1 MSRFLEVFRFECS
14 VQWRSPL
21 FLLVTAAF
29 FLLAFAAMGSENVQ
43 VGGGAGNLQLNA
55 AYVVLQTTYV
65 FAMLAMFA
73 GVAFVALPITRDHE
87 LRTAELFMAT
97 GVPRLGFLLG
107 RFAGGFLFAYLAA
120 AASVLGTLV
129 GTWMPWLDP
138 ERLRAFELLPY
149 AYALGV
155 VLLPTMLVTSAIF
168 FAVAAVTRSL
178 ITAYLAVVALLVAW
192 VVLQINTDAESLATM
207 ALWDPFGVLAFA
219 EQTRYWT
226 VFERNAEVPALQ
238 GVLLTNRLLWLG
250 IAFIALVIAAWRF
263 DFAPPARQRRGARQ
277 RGRARQGAERPA
289 PAMAASWQRMKPV
302 FDARTVWR
310 QLCSQVRMD
319 ARGVFLS
326 VPFYVLLAFAVL
338 NALGALFNSITPMY
352 GAPVYPRTGL
362 LVTALQGSYVFVI
375 VAIIVYYAGELTHR
389 ERTSRIAGIVDA
401 SPVPSGMLAAS
412 KILALW
418 GVIVAFLAVGMITSV
433 LFQLGHG
440 YTHLELDVYAFGL
453 FVVGGW
459 TPYLLTVLAVAIQA
473 LVRNRFVGMLA
484 LILVFV
490 TQISLDGLGFEHVL
504 YQFGTPEAVHSDL
517 NGWRPFVEP
526 LLTIGAYWSAFA
538 VLLWVVAHLFMRRGE
553 PAGWRDRLVDAR
565 RRLGVAT
572 LGAAVVAGLA
582 MAALGG
588 WIFYNTNVLNEYRT
602 EDDRKAIAAEYE
614 QRYVA
619 LRDRPFPEPVAMD
632 VGVDIFP
639 DGPRLLSTGT
649 ATLRNVHAVALDEVV
664 VNLAPVLEVDDL
676 TIIDARLAE
685 RDERHGVYRF
695 ELAAPLA
702 PGEDVTLTWR
712 LRWETPGFAN
722 DGPNLRVVRNGTFVD
737 NSEIMP
743 LPGYD
748 ANRELTDNND
758 RRKYGLGPARRAA
771 PYGSAGADAPAGLG
785 LRTRTAFRA
794 RVSTAPD
801 QIAVAPGYL
810 VREWQADGR
819 RHFEYRMDAPI
830 WPFVSFSSARY
841 AVAEGAW
848 NDVALQVFHH
858 PVHHHNVARMLEA
871 SQKSLAY
878 FTEAFSP
885 YQYRQFRILE
895 FPGYQRFAQAFPN
908 TIPYSEAIGFV
919 SDLRD
924 PKDIDVVFYVTA
936 HELAHQ
942 WWAHQ
947 VIGRDEQGST
957 FIIETLAQYS
967 ALMML
972 EREYGPQQ
980 MRRFLKYELDAYLS
994 GRGGELIE
1002 ELPLKLVE
1010 NQPYVHYR
1018 KGSVAMYALRDAIGE
1033 AAVNRALARFL
1044 DRYAFQGP
1052 PFPQTGDLL
1061 ALFREEAGPEHDE
1074 LIIDLFERIT
1084 LYDLTVDEATAQ
1096 PLGDGR
1102 HRVSLTVSARKL
1114 YADGEGREQEAPL
1127 DQRMD
1132 VGVFP
1137 APDASADL
1145 GPNDLPAPLA
1155 LEKRSIR
1162 SGTQTLEFVV
1172 DGVPERVG
1180 IDPYV
1185 KMIDRNP
1192 DDNLRTV
1199 TVVSGSG

>member
-1 MSRFLEVFRFECS
+1 MSRFFEVFRFECA

-21 FLLVTAAF
+21 FLLVAAAF
-29 FLLAFAAMGSENVQ
+29 FLLAFAAMASENVQ
-43 VGGGAGNLQLNA
+43 VGGGTGSLQLNA
-55 AYVVLQTTYV
+55 AFIILQTTYV
-65 FAMLAMFA
+65 FAILGMFA
-73 GVAFVALPITRDHE
+73 GVAFVAMPITRDHE

-149 AYALGV
+149 AYALGA
-155 VLLPTMLVTSAIF
+155 VLLPCMLVTGAIF
-168 FAVAAVTRSL
+168 FAVAAVGRSL
-178 ITAYLAVVALLVAW
+178 VGAYLAAVALLIAW
-192 VVLQINTDAESLATM
+192 VVMQINTDAETLATT
-207 ALWDPFGVLAFA
+207 ALWDPFGILAFA

-226 VFERNAEVPALQ
+226 VFERNAEVPALT
-238 GVLLTNRLLWLG
+238 GVVLTNRLIWLG
-250 IAFIALVIAAWRF
+250 IAAAALALAAWRF
-263 DFAPPARQRRGARQ
+263 DFSPPRRRGR
-277 RGRARQGAERPA
+277 RRRPGPEPLA
-289 PAMAASWQRMKPV
+289 PVAASPWRRVAPG
-302 FDARTVWR
+302 FDAGTVWR
-310 QLCSQVRMD
+310 QLGSQVRMD

-326 VPFYVLLAFAVL
+326 VPFYVLLAFAVM
-338 NALGALFNSITPMY
+338 NALGALFNSITPIY
-352 GAPVYPRTGL
+352 GAPVYPRTGV
-362 LVTALQGSYVFVI
+362 LVTALQGSYVFVV

-389 ERTSRIAGIVDA
+389 ERSSRIAGIVDA
-401 SPVPSGMLAAS
+401 SPVPSGVLAAS

-418 GVIVAFLAVGMITSV
+418 GVIVAFLGVGMITSV

-440 YTHLELDVYAFGL
+440 YTDLDLGVYAFGL

-459 TPYLLTVLAVAIQA
+459 TPYLLTVLAVAVQA
-473 LVRNRFVGMLA
+473 LLSNRFVGMLA
-484 LILVFV
+484 LILAFV
-490 TQISLDGLGFEHVL
+490 VQISLDGLGFEHVL
-504 YQFGTPEAVHSDL
+504 YQLGTPDAVHSDL
-517 NGWRPFVEP
+517 NGWHPFVEP

-538 VLLWVVAHLFMRRGE
+538 LLLWVAAHLFMRRGE
-553 PAGWRDRLVDAR
+553 PAGWSERLADAR
-565 RRLGVAT
+565 GRFGPGVRAVT
-572 LGAAVVAGLA
+572 VAAIVA
-582 MAALGG
+582 MAGLGG
-588 WIFYNTNVLNEYRT
+588 WIYYNTNVQNEYLT
-602 EDDRKAIAAEYE
+602 EDDRQAAAAAYE
-614 QRYVA
+614 KRYSA
-619 LRDRPFPEPVAMD
+619 LRERPTPEPVAMD
-632 VGVDIFP
+632 VAVDIFP
-639 DGPRLLSTGT
+639 DGPRLLSAGT
-649 ATLRNVHAVALDEVV
+649 ATLRNVHAVAVDEVMIS
-664 VNLAPVLEVDDL
+664 LAPALEVDAL
-676 TIIDARLAE
+676 AIADARLAGQ
-685 RDERHGVYRF
+685 DEDQGVYHF
-695 ELAAPLA
+695 ALTAPLA

-722 DGPNLRVVRNGTFVD
+722 DGPNLRLLRNGTFV
-737 NSEIMP
+737 NSTEIMP

-748 ANRELTDNND
+748 ASRELTDNND

-771 PYGSAGADAPAGLG
+771 PYGSAGDDAPGGLG
-785 LRTRTAFRA
+785 VRARTEFRA
-794 RVSTAPD
+794 RVSTAAD

-810 VREWQADGR
+810 VRDWEEGSR

-841 AVAEGAW
+841 AVANDVW
-848 NDVALQVFHH
+848 RDVALQVFHH
-858 PVHHHNVARMLEA
+858 PAHHHNVARMIEA
-871 SQKSLAY
+871 SRKSLDY
-878 FTEAFSP
+878 FTEAFGP

-895 FPGYQRFAQAFPN
+895 FPGYERFAQAFPN

-957 FIIETLAQYS
+957 FIVETLAQYS
-967 ALMML
+967 ALMVL
-972 EREYGPQQ
+972 EHEYGPQQ

-1018 KGSVAMYALRDAIGE
+1018 KGSIAMYALRDAIGE
-1033 AAVNRALARFL
+1033 SAVNRALARFV
-1044 DRYAFQGP
+1044 DRHAFQGP

-1061 ALFREEAGPEHDE
+1061 ALFREEAGPAHEQ
-1074 LIIDLFERIT
+1074 LITDLFERIT
-1084 LYDLTVDEATAQ
+1084 VYDLAVDEATAR

-1102 HRVSLTVSARKL
+1102 HRVTLTVSARKL
-1114 YADGEGREQEAPL
+1114 YADGQGREQEAPL
-1127 DQRMD
+1127 EQMLD

-1137 APDASADL
+1137 AADPSL
-1145 GPNDLPAPLA
+1145 GPNDLPPPLV
-1155 LEKRSIR
+1155 LEKHRIS
-1162 SGTQTLEFVV
+1162 SGTRTLEFVV

-1192 DDNLRTV
+1192 DDNLRRV
-1199 TVVSGSG
+1199 TPQPGPG